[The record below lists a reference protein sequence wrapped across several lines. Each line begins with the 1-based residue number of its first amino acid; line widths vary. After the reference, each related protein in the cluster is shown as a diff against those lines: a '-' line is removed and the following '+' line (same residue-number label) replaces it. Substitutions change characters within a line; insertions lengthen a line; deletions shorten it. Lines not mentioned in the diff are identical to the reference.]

1 MKTII
6 EQGPKIKNDKVMGIE
21 WILFITVNLVL
32 AYVQYWIGRCVG
44 RFIDG
49 DWVRSEDSSFYWVIG
64 LILFN
69 VIVWSL
75 VGIFYLVNS

>member
-1 MKTII
+1 
-6 EQGPKIKNDKVMGIE
+6 MGIE
-21 WILFITVNLVL
+21 WILFITFNLVL
-32 AYVQYWIGRCVG
+32 AYVQYWVGRCVG

-49 DWVRSEDSSFYWVIG
+49 DWVRGEDRSFYWVIG